1 LLSISSLFAYAEGM
15 DVWLYGEG
23 SPVGKEKQNI
33 FIFMGYARMAKAWQ
47 NSHTNCLF
55 PTHPVSQ
62 YHPPIP
68 VPSQSAFASAFGRN
82 STQLPTL
89 FALRWRQAKCSSSSS
104 APNWDNIC
112 TRLRIRP
119 VARSRAERTRD
130 L

>member
-55 PTHPVSQ
+55 PTHPVLV
-62 YHPPIP
+62 PPIP
-68 VPSQSAFASAFGRN
+68 IRICICIWEELN
-82 STQLPTL
+82 ST
-89 FALRWRQAKCSSSSS
+89 
-104 APNWDNIC
+104 PNSIC
-112 TRLRIRP
+112 P
-119 VARSRAERTRD
+119 AMKASQVQQQQHQ
-130 L
+130 